1 MNLRGGLAFQS
12 VCTRALLLYFPAV
25 ARWKGFL
32 SKELTCFLTY
42 HSKLTCMTIRDKL
55 LLMSSSMVLHFSF
68 FVTLAWMIVRLVPS
82 VLKWYFTDPLR
93 LLKVWWCCNIQW
105 GREHCFWWTV
115 ARILNFLTVC
125 LLFNKAERA
134 GKNGGKFKIFKT
146 IKMSF
151 H

>member
-12 VCTRALLLYFPAV
+12 VCTRALLLYFPAIS
-25 ARWKGFL
+25 KMEDYEEEGL
-32 SKELTCFLTY
+32 SFFTRTPKSFLTY

-55 LLMSSSMVLHFSF
+55 ALMSFSMVLHLSF

-105 GREHCFWWTV
+105 GREHCFSWTATKV
-115 ARILNFLTVC
+115 FLLNLKFYQIRLEHK
-125 LLFNKAERA
+125 FRKK
-134 GKNGGKFKIFKT
+134 KNIKI
-146 IKMSF
+146 
-151 H
+151 